1 MVTFF
6 MADPSQVRWEL
17 TATTGNGP
25 YRLTVHHAGGAVVEY
40 FKTQHAAV
48 LRQHQLEDVLEAS
61 RAEPVTRGWTR

>member
-6 MADPSQVRWEL
+6 IADPAQVRWEL
-17 TATTGNGP
+17 TN
-25 YRLTVHHAGGAVVEY
+25 
-40 FKTQHAAV
+40 AAV